1 MPTFAD
7 NYTFR
12 VRGSYVAAGVQHKMK
27 VRGNSVINGETAAET
42 YANALN
48 DYISNF
54 EANLWTDWSWLG
66 WEYADPNS
74 DIWIPF
80 NPVLVGGDPTGVIN
94 PASYTAVK
102 KAYGLTHSGR
112 VAGSRARLYWFGAA
126 VLDEAVGAVGGNGV
140 ISVGEFAGLAASTTL
155 ATDTFR
161 GGNGQPAIF
170 YERLTVKVNDDVLK
184 LVRRGTIT

>member
-1 MPTFAD
+1 MPTYAD

-12 VRGSYVAAGVQHKMK
+12 VRGAYVAAGIQHKMK
-27 VRGNSVINGETAAET
+27 VRGNSVISGLAAAEQ
-42 YANALN
+42 YANSLN

-54 EANLWTDWSWLG
+54 EADLWTDWSWLG
-66 WEYADPNS
+66 WEYADPNT
-74 DIWIPF
+74 DIWVPF
-80 NPVLVGGDPTGVIN
+80 NPVLTGGDPTGTQN

-102 KAYGLTHSGR
+102 KAMGITHSGR
-112 VAGSRARLYWFGAA
+112 VAGSRARLYWFGAR

-140 ISVGEFAGLAASTTL
+140 ISSGEFAGLDAATTL

-161 GGNGQPAIF
+161 GGNGNAAIF
-170 YERLTVKVNDDVLK
+170 YNRLTVKVNDDVLK